1 MKTLQDLFLD
11 QLADMY
17 DAEHRILKALPKMI
31 KAATCSKVQAA
42 LQDHL
47 KETEGQVVKLERAFE
62 SVGKKA
68 ESQKCKATVGI
79 LDEGDEMASDF
90 KGSPAINAAVI
101 AACQKVEHYE
111 IATYGCLRE
120 WAQLLGFDEAASL
133 IEEILEE
140 EKAADDTLT
149 DLAREGKNEEAR
161 TEAAEPHAHR

>member
-11 QLADMY
+11 QLSDMY
-17 DAEHRILKALPKMI
+17 DAEQRIVRALPKMA
-31 KAATCSKVQAA
+31 KAATCAKLQTA

-47 KETEGQVVKLERAFE
+47 RETEGQITKLEQAFE
-62 SVGKKA
+62 SVGHKPEA
-68 ESQKCKATVGI
+68 QKCKATVGI

-120 WAQLLGFDEAASL
+120 WAQTLGYDEAAGL

-149 DLAREGKNEEAR
+149 DLAHAKNEEAR
-161 TEAAEPHAHR
+161 AEVASSDSER